1 MLFFLWISQ
10 TIAQQP
16 FLPSVEQIQQ
26 YYSAGQYRQLI
37 NHLEQFLTN
46 DPHKL
51 DATRL
56 RYLGA
61 AYAQAGE
68 YGKAIRTWEQAIAAL
83 RPLQDNESRK
93 QLAALLS
100 DQAQAY
106 LNLGQTQNAISRL
119 EEAIP
124 LAERQKATELSLA
137 AYNTLG
143 SARLRQGQFESALNA
158 YRTSLNLAQQH
169 NLPEQA
175 LTALNN
181 LTNTYNQMVQ
191 KYRKEREFALQ
202 EEERDR
208 APTLAAK
215 IESAQTQARQTARQ
229 AILLTQS
236 SALKNFSAARAL
248 LNYLPFTNNP
258 QQKID
263 TLERASAILNALPNS
278 QTKTYLLVNL
288 AKAAESEERQIA
300 LLNQAIQSAQ
310 AIGDRRGL
318 SFALGELSN
327 VYEASG
333 NYTLALDYSQQAQ
346 SAAQPILAY
355 DSLYRWQ
362 WQEGRIYQALQE
374 RELAKA
380 AYRRAIASLQ
390 QIRTDLA
397 SATEDVQFDFQTQIE
412 PIYREFL
419 ALLLENSPT
428 DSAIQE
434 ARSIF
439 DLLQVAQLE
448 NLFGDICLTAQTDLS
463 PETIV
468 SQTHSVLINSI
479 ILKNRFH
486 IIVSFPNQ
494 QLRHYSYPIPQ
505 AEINKTI
512 AQWRNDLETL
522 IDNRYRQLANTLYE
536 LIVQPIESELA
547 NIQPTQ
553 LIFINDGILRNV
565 PMAALYNKSTKQ
577 HLIEK
582 YPITTVLGLE
592 FLSPERSLSDLKLL
606 SFGLTTAKPPLFR
619 ADLPYVKQ
627 EINALEQELGGE
639 YFLDEQFTAERLKNQ
654 LQQERPSIVHIATHG
669 KFTGSQENTLIQA
682 FDRPLFLKDL
692 ESLLKQTPNQIELL
706 TLSACQTSAGNDR
719 AVLGL
724 AGVAVRAGVKA
735 AVGSLW
741 FVQDAAAAQ
750 LVSSFYQNLPKMG
763 KVRALQ
769 QAQIQQIQQEQH
781 PLNWSPFILIGT

>member
-1 MLFFLWISQ
+1 MTNFRGWRSQTITQTLKKFLNSTLFKRFFGFLMGMLFFLCISQ
-10 TIAQQP
+10 TSAQQIS
-16 FLPSVEQIQQ
+16 LPSVEQIQQ
-26 YYSAGQYRQLI
+26 YYSTGQYRQLI
-37 NHLEQFLTN
+37 NHLEPFLAN
-46 DPHKL
+46 DAYKL
-51 DATRL
+51 DTTRL

-61 AYAQAGE
+61 AYDRAGE
-68 YGKAIRTWEQAIAAL
+68 YGKAIRAWEQAIAAL
-83 RPLQDNESRK
+83 RPLQDTESRK
-93 QLAALLS
+93 QLAALLN

-106 LNLGQTQNAISRL
+106 LNLGQAQNAISRL

-124 LAERQKATELSLA
+124 LAEQQKAIELSIV

-143 SARLRQGQFESALNA
+143 SARLRQGQFESALDA

-169 NLPEQA
+169 NRPEMA
-175 LTALNN
+175 LTILNN

-202 EEERDR
+202 EDDR
-208 APTLAAK
+208 APFLAAK
-215 IESAQTQARQTARQ
+215 IESAQTQARQTAQQ
-229 AILLTQS
+229 AFLLTQS

-248 LNYLPFTNNP
+248 LNYLPFIDNP

-263 TLERASAILNALPNS
+263 TLERAIAILNDLPNS
-278 QTKTYLLVNL
+278 QIKTYLLVNL
-288 AKAAESEERQIA
+288 AKAAESKERQID

-310 AIGDRRGL
+310 ALGDRRGL
-318 SFALGELSN
+318 SFVLGELSN
-327 VYEASG
+327 VYEALK
-333 NYTLALDYSQQAQ
+333 NYTQALDYSQQAQ
-346 SAAQPILAY
+346 NAAQPILAY

-362 WQEGRIYQALQE
+362 WQEGRIYQAIQE

-419 ALLLENSPT
+419 ALLLDNSPT
-428 DSAIQE
+428 GSAVRE

-486 IIVSFPNQ
+486 IIVSFPNN
-494 QLRHYSYPIPQ
+494 QLRHYSYPIAQ
-505 AEINKTI
+505 AELNKTI

-522 IDNRYRQLANTLYE
+522 IDNRYRKLANTLYE

-592 FLSPERSLSDLKLL
+592 FLLELVCKVYVTRKHGSD
-606 SFGLTTAKPPLFR
+606 
-619 ADLPYVKQ
+619 
-627 EINALEQELGGE
+627 
-639 YFLDEQFTAERLKNQ
+639 
-654 LQQERPSIVHIATHG
+654 
-669 KFTGSQENTLIQA
+669 
-682 FDRPLFLKDL
+682 
-692 ESLLKQTPNQIELL
+692 
-706 TLSACQTSAGNDR
+706 
-719 AVLGL
+719 
-724 AGVAVRAGVKA
+724 
-735 AVGSLW
+735 
-741 FVQDAAAAQ
+741 
-750 LVSSFYQNLPKMG
+750 
-763 KVRALQ
+763 
-769 QAQIQQIQQEQH
+769 
-781 PLNWSPFILIGT
+781 

>member
-10 TIAQQP
+10 TFAQQP
-16 FLPSVEQIQQ
+16 SLPSVEQIQQ
-26 YYSAGQYRQLI
+26 YYSTGQYRQLI
-37 NHLEQFLTN
+37 NHLEPFLAN
-46 DPHKL
+46 DAYKL

-68 YGKAIRTWEQAIAAL
+68 YGKAIRAWEQAIAAL
-83 RPLQDNESRK
+83 RPLQDTESKK
-93 QLAALLS
+93 QLAALLN

-119 EEAIP
+119 KEAIP
-124 LAERQKATELSLA
+124 LAEQQKATELSLV

-143 SARLRQGQFESALNA
+143 SARLRQGQFESALDA

-169 NLPEQA
+169 NRPEMA
-175 LTALNN
+175 LTVLNN

-191 KYRKEREFALQ
+191 KYQKDREFALQ
-202 EEERDR
+202 EDDRDPRSAPFGNR
-208 APTLAAK
+208 APSLAAK
-215 IESAQTQARQTARQ
+215 IESAQTQARQTAQQ
-229 AILLTQS
+229 ALFLTQS

-248 LNYLPFTNNP
+248 LNYLPFTDNP

-263 TLERASAILNALPNS
+263 TLDRAIAILNDLPNS

-288 AKAAESEERQIA
+288 AKAAESKERQIA

-310 AIGDRRGL
+310 SIGDRRGL

-327 VYEASG
+327 VYEASK
-333 NYTLALDYSQQAQ
+333 NYTQALDYSQQAQ
-346 SAAQPILAY
+346 NAAQPILAY

-362 WQEGRIYQALQE
+362 WQEGRIYQAIQE

-380 AYRRAIASLQ
+380 AYRKAIASLQ

-397 SATEDVQFDFQTQIE
+397 SATEDVQFDLRLEIE

-428 DSAIQE
+428 DSAIRE

-505 AEINKTI
+505 AELNKTI
-512 AQWRNDLETL
+512 AQWRNDLESL

-536 LIVQPIESELA
+536 LIVQPIESQLT

-565 PMAALYNKSTKQ
+565 PMAALYNKSQKQ

-582 YPITTVLGLE
+582 YPITTVLGHWSQVKE
-592 FLSPERSLSDLKLL
+592 IRKKSRKIKNRLKL
-606 SFGLTTAKPPLFR
+606 KEN
-619 ADLPYVKQ
+619 KQ
-627 EINALEQELGGE
+627 L
-639 YFLDEQFTAERLKNQ
+639 
-654 LQQERPSIVHIATHG
+654 
-669 KFTGSQENTLIQA
+669 
-682 FDRPLFLKDL
+682 
-692 ESLLKQTPNQIELL
+692 
-706 TLSACQTSAGNDR
+706 NDFI
-719 AVLGL
+719 
-724 AGVAVRAGVKA
+724 
-735 AVGSLW
+735 SLW
-741 FVQDAAAAQ
+741 ARVKD
-750 LVSSFYQNLPKMG
+750 
-763 KVRALQ
+763 
-769 QAQIQQIQQEQH
+769 
-781 PLNWSPFILIGT
+781 